1 LVLTALTGNQ
11 PAITPPLFRQYRL
24 ASTAEIGQCLCA
36 FKEISMQINITG
48 HHVDVTPALRAYV
61 IEKMQRINRHF
72 DHVISLNV
80 ILSVE
85 KLQHEAE
92 ATLHTA
98 GKSLFANASELDMYA
113 AIDDLVDKLDKQV
126 RRFKDK
132 RSDHQVSRDEK
143 QATLG

>member
-1 LVLTALTGNQ
+1 
-11 PAITPPLFRQYRL
+11 
-24 ASTAEIGQCLCA
+24 
-36 FKEISMQINITG
+36 MQINITG

-61 IEKMQRINRHF
+61 LDKMERINRHF

-80 ILSVE
+80 ILRLE

-132 RSDHQVSRDEK
+132 RSDHQVSRDDK
-143 QATLG
+143 QASLG

>member
-1 LVLTALTGNQ
+1 
-11 PAITPPLFRQYRL
+11 
-24 ASTAEIGQCLCA
+24 
-36 FKEISMQINITG
+36 MQINITG

-61 IEKMQRINRHF
+61 LDKMERINRHF

-80 ILSVE
+80 ILRLE

-132 RSDHQVSRDEK
+132 RNDHQVSRDDK
-143 QATLG
+143 LASLG

>member
-1 LVLTALTGNQ
+1 
-11 PAITPPLFRQYRL
+11 
-24 ASTAEIGQCLCA
+24 
-36 FKEISMQINITG
+36 MQINING
-48 HHVDVTPALRAYV
+48 HHVDVTPALHAYV
-61 IEKMQRINRHF
+61 TEKMQRINRHF

-113 AIDDLVDKLDKQV
+113 AIDDLVDKLDRQV

-132 RSDHQVSRDEK
+132 RSDHQVSRDDK
-143 QATLG
+143 QAYLGEPSN

>member
-1 LVLTALTGNQ
+1 
-11 PAITPPLFRQYRL
+11 
-24 ASTAEIGQCLCA
+24 
-36 FKEISMQINITG
+36 MQINITG

-61 IEKMQRINRHF
+61 LEKMERIKRHF

-80 ILSVE
+80 ILRLE

-92 ATLHTA
+92 ATLHTP

-132 RSDHQVSRDEK
+132 RSDHQVSLDDK
-143 QATLG
+143 LASLS